1 METLFMIFVLLALVY
16 YIFRIIQVIV
26 KLKQAHIFPLTNEER
41 RTIRKHPQ
49 KITAPPT
56 VEGQKLGLL
65 ANVAFLFFIASM
77 FSIVYITDVFSWHQ
91 YLFMLF
97 FLMYA
102 YFMLPLNL
110 VAVKQDG
117 ILIGTRFLSWK
128 HIHSIKAVAIYK
140 NHKFYGYSSDVN
152 IGFVVKIKY
161 KFGFTSFVVT
171 SEKTLKQLLK
181 ICQEHVTVEDEIH
194 TSESEFKIK

>member
-1 METLFMIFVLLALVY
+1 METLLMIFVLLALVY
-16 YIFRIIQVIV
+16 YIFRIIQVTV
-26 KLKQAHIFPLTNEER
+26 KLKQEHVFPLTKEER
-41 RTIRKHPQ
+41 RTIRKHPR

-65 ANVAFLFFIASM
+65 ANLAFMFFIASM

-128 HIHSIKAVAIYK
+128 HIHSIKAVAIDK
-140 NHKFYGYSSDVN
+140 NHKFYGHSSDAN

-161 KFGFTSFVVT
+161 TFGFTSFVVT

-181 ICQEHVTVEDEIH
+181 LCQEHVTVEDEMH
-194 TSESEFKIK
+194 TSVSESKIK